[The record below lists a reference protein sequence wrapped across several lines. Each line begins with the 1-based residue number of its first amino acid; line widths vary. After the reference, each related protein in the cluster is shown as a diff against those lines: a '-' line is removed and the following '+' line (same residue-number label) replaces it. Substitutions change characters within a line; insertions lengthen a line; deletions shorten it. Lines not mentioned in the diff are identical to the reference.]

1 MLDVSGRLSSGA
13 PAESFLAEARE
24 AVGDG
29 KARLLINLEE
39 VPYMDSM
46 GLESLIE
53 VYNAVRATHG
63 DVRLLNPSAKVAELM
78 RLTKLSSVFDVYTD
92 EATAIEALKGPAAAA
107 TD

>member
-13 PAESFLAEARE
+13 PAESFLTEARE
-24 AVGDG
+24 AIGDG

-39 VPYMDSM
+39 VPYIDSM

-63 DVRLLNPSAKVAELM
+63 DVRLLSPSAKVAELM
-78 RLTKLSSVFDVYTD
+78 RLTKLSSVFGVYTD
-92 EATAIEALKGPAAAA
+92 EATAIEALTGPAAAA